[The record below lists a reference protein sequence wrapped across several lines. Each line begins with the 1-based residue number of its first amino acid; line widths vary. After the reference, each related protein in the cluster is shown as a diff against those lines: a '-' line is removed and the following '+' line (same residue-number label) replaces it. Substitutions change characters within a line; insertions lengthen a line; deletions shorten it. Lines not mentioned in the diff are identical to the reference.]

1 MRKKIVFFQIILALF
16 VKSLFGQSV
25 TLDPPEAHI
34 CSMEQVQL
42 TASGALFYRWNSQ
55 QNFIEDSTIVV
66 SPNTTTTYTVEGYN
80 LSDTELIVNS
90 DFEMG
95 NTGFSSDYTYVTGM
109 NNMFFGSYT
118 INSDGASVWPSGGHI
133 YGYGGSGLFMIVDGA
148 ETPNSVIWEQTVNV
162 TPNTHYS
169 FSSQVVSMF
178 HSYLVGKQALLQFS
192 VNGILL
198 GEVFHSP
205 DVLNVWVQYYEL
217 WYSGSA
223 TTATLTIVNQNADG
237 AGNDFGL
244 DNISFRE
251 LEYVGEAQSV
261 VNVHSSYEPIDFFES
276 ACDQFVWYDQ
286 TYTVSGQYEHTVIN
300 NNGCDSIYILNLTIN
315 NSDTTYL
322 DVSSCE
328 EYLFCNTIYYQSGIY
343 QQMLQTSQGCDSI
356 VNLNLTIN
364 HSDTMSFIVS
374 ACENYTWNEQTY
386 TSSGNYTYTTINEF
400 GCNRTEIL
408 NLDITSSNVFI
419 QGKTS
424 VYPSTDITSGIYQYY
439 IDSTGINPA
448 NVHWSID
455 REDWLLFP
463 NGASCDLLCSSAGRG
478 ILHAWTEGES
488 CDVDT
493 TLIINAAFY
502 GTEENEAETVAIYP
516 NPTNSSVTVSWQ
528 GIVSI
533 KVYNMFGQNVN
544 EYKFA
549 NQDKIILDM
558 QNYQKG
564 VYVLEISSSNGKVY
578 RSVVLTE

>member
-118 INSDGASVWPSGGHI
+118 INSDGASVWPSGRHI

-328 EYLFCNTIYYQSGIY
+328 EYLFCNTIYYQSGVYKKI
-343 QQMLQTSQGCDSI
+343 LHTEHGCDS
-356 VNLNLTIN
+356 TI
-364 HSDTMSFIVS
+364 
-374 ACENYTWNEQTY
+374 
-386 TSSGNYTYTTINEF
+386 
-400 GCNRTEIL
+400 IL
-408 NLDITSSNVFI
+408 NLNIHTSQDNFI
-419 QGKTS
+419 HGKNS
-424 VYPSTDITSGIYQYY
+424 IFPSSDLTSGLYSYF
-439 IDSTGINPA
+439 IDSIGINPA

-455 REDWLLFP
+455 REDWVLFSH
-463 NGASCDLLCSSAGRG
+463 GASCDMLCTSAGTG
-478 ILHAWTEGES
+478 TLHAWTEGED
-488 CDVDT
+488 CDTDT
-493 TLIINAAFY
+493 TLIINATFY
-502 GTEENEAETVAIYP
+502 GTEENETRSVSVYP
-516 NPTNSSVTVSWQ
+516 NPTNGSVTVE
-528 GIVSI
+528 GDDIVAI
-533 KVYNMFGQNVN
+533 KVYNMYGQLLKERWLAGQDRCVLNIGGNVD
-544 EYKFA
+544 A
-549 NQDKIILDM
+549 
-558 QNYQKG
+558 
-564 VYVLEISSSNGKVY
+564 VYVLEISMPYRRVY
-578 RSVVLTE
+578 RRVVLTK